1 MKKYLILTLLLNI
14 TIHAGNP
21 STGLSKREYYNQFIA
36 PSKGRA
42 PLAKPA
48 AYDDRKRS
56 VLDKGNMVLR
66 LSNAAIYGYDRW
78 GLNHEFPAGSMMTNG
93 CCTYYWTQAP
103 MVGALKN
110 GVPSVSVGVRGSVR
124 DSEEEFEPLPGY
136 DAGYSDTDQ
145 NIGIAFSD
153 MEQSW
158 PAQWPIEADPTGTFA
173 SVLYDANGN
182 ANDTLYFPGV
192 EPELGPEG
200 FPDAPCGLGVQADRE
215 AYFVVTD
222 NDPTEGNT
230 YASNNGVGPL
240 NVRIDTWVLNYAN
253 TFGNDGLIF
262 IQKMTNVGKDTLRD
276 LYFGIAGD
284 PDAPEQGSAEWTDD
298 LCMLIS
304 ADDPHIAEK
313 LSDTTD
319 AHLLENLAIVWDPD
333 DESSGFVS
341 SGLGWIGLKFLECTK
356 YNMDGSIQPYDIS
369 TFYTYEYSE
378 DSQSDND
385 AYNIQMS
392 HGIQEPHNAEPP
404 ANDLFQKPY
413 SYGPDITW
421 IIAAGGPEQVTTD
434 GDTIPEMAVAPGE
447 FVIFTFADFM
457 GINEADLLRNAK
469 VFQSLYDNN
478 CASPQP
484 PKPPVVHAVPQD
496 GKVALFWDNRS
507 EQSIDPV
514 TGNNAF
520 QGYRI
525 YRSSDRGNTWG
536 SVVTDFN
543 GNPTDFYK
551 PLAIFDKMDG
561 MSGAYAM
568 SDPLIYYNLGNDDG
582 IQYSYI
588 DQDLVNGYEYWYSI
602 SAYDGPDDWSGAV
615 VDPMENAKVKN
626 AFIDGDNTISIVP
639 QGKSLGHEI
648 GDKNITHTG
657 SANAILNAIDAEAFV
672 FEFLGEDEVRESDFV
687 SKGYT
692 YSVDFFNDGVAI
704 DSSDENSAN
713 WDTTTFPY
721 WTLTNTTTSETIV
734 NQDPDVESGQ
744 MKYVVDGFIPV
755 FSDASFIVS
764 GPDTVFQT
772 ILDSVAS
779 NLAFMGG
786 GASGPDNPSWG
797 GFVDYLYGNYPASAG
812 FFQPSGIISY
822 KELGIDLQ
830 IRFIESGSIASYYN
844 LNILRGNAE
853 PDTIQLPIEIWDTEN
868 DQRLNIAVYQVAGNS
883 KPSPPWGRDSSVVI
897 DSIFTDTDTTLDSSW
912 AHYYKLTTNL
922 QIIPIHDVYTGS
934 SEPYHFANDADL
946 MGWVLNFNTNN
957 LHFNYGDMLDMVFP
971 NPIVPGEDQFEI
983 ITTEDGTS
991 PDLDLSE
998 ILVVPNPYVV
1008 TSAYEYIQYQKEI
1021 QFTRLPEECMI
1032 RIYNSAGE
1040 LVQILNHKNGSPGY
1054 RGASI
1059 EAWDL
1064 RTYNNQDV
1072 AFGVYIFHVVSGG
1085 LESGNEHIGKFAVIK

>member
-1 MKKYLILTLLLNI
+1 MKKYLILALLLNI

-21 STGLSKREYYNQFIA
+21 STGLSKREYYNQIIA

-42 PLAKPA
+42 PLAKPT

-78 GLNHEFPAGSMMTNG
+78 GLNHEFPAGSMITNG

-153 MEQSW
+153 LEQSW
-158 PAQWPIEADPTGTFA
+158 PTEWPIEADPTGTFV

-182 ANDTLYFPGV
+182 VEDTLYFPGV
-192 EPELGPEG
+192 EPVLGPEG

-222 NDPTEGNT
+222 NDPLQGNT
-230 YASNNGVGPL
+230 FASNNGVGPL

-356 YNMDGSIQPYDIS
+356 YNMDGSTQPYDIS

-392 HGIQEPHNAEPP
+392 HGIQEPHNVEPP

-421 IIAAGGPEQVTTD
+421 IIAAGGPEQISAE

-447 FVIFTFADFM
+447 YVIFTFADFM

-469 VFQSLYDNN
+469 IFQSLYNNN

-484 PKPPVVHAVPQD
+484 PQHPVVHAVPQD

-507 EQSIDPV
+507 ENSIDPV

-536 SVVTDFN
+536 SVITDFN

-561 MSGAYAM
+561 LNGAYAM

-582 IQYSYI
+582 LRYSFI
-588 DQDLVNGYEYWYSI
+588 DQDLVNGYEYWYTI

-639 QGKSLGHEI
+639 AGKSLGHEI
-648 GDKNITHTG
+648 GDKNVTHTG
-657 SANAILNAIDAEAFV
+657 LAKATLSAIDAEAFV
-672 FEFLGEDEVRESDFV
+672 FEFLGNDEVSETDFV
-687 SKGYT
+687 SKGYS
-692 YSVDFFNDGVAI
+692 YLVDFFDDGVNI
-704 DSSDENSAN
+704 DSTDDDTTN
-713 WDTTTFPY
+713 WDTTYFSY
-721 WTLTNTTTSETIV
+721 WTLTNSTTGETIID
-734 NQDPDVESGQ
+734 QDSDVESGK
-744 MKYVVDGFIPV
+744 MKYVIDGFIPV
-755 FSDASFIVS
+755 FSHASFTIS
-764 GPDTVFQT
+764 GADTVIQT
-772 ILDSVAS
+772 VGDPLAS
-779 NLAFMGG
+779 NLAFTGG
-786 GASGPDNPSWG
+786 GASGADNPSWG

-812 FFQPSGIISY
+812 FSAPSGIVGY
-822 KELGIDLQ
+822 KELGFDLQ
-830 IRFIESGSIASYYN
+830 IRFTESGSISSYYN

-868 DQRLNIAVYQVAGNS
+868 SKRLNMAVYQVAGNS
-883 KPSPPWGRDSSVVI
+883 KPSPAWALDSLIVVDSV
-897 DSIFTDTDTTLDSSW
+897 FTESDTTLDSSW
-912 AHYYKLTTNL
+912 VSFYSLSTNL
-922 QIIPIHDVYTGS
+922 QLIPIHEEYVDS
-934 SEPYHFANDADL
+934 NIPYHFANDAVL
-946 MGWVLNFNTNN
+946 MGWVLNFNTSN
-957 LHFNYGDMLDMVFP
+957 LRFNYGDMLDIVFP
-971 NPIVPGEDQFEI
+971 NPIIPGEDQYI
-983 ITTEDGTS
+983 IQTTADGTS
-991 PDLDLSE
+991 SDLDLSE

-1040 LVQILNHKNGSPGY
+1040 LAQVLNHENGSPGY

-1085 LESGNEHIGKFAVIK
+1085 FENGKEHIGKFAVIK